1 MANKNEIIKLT
12 DGIYQIKYYWL
23 GLANVY
29 AYLILGK
36 ERGLLIDTCYSTTG
50 IKSYVKQVTSL
61 PVDVVNTHGHFDHIG
76 GNAGFN
82 NIYLSSKDWGTAKE
96 HSDYDFLK
104 KMIDN
109 YESKN
114 PLVRFLF
121 QFRKFRQPM
130 EDSLHIV
137 PVVYKEL
144 PECGYFNL
152 GSRRVSFIETPGHTQ
167 GSICLFDD
175 RSRFF
180 FVGDMACEEGV
191 LLGFDHST
199 SVEQYGKS
207 IQKMQK
213 FYQENGGK
221 AIMPSHH
228 KMPAGEDI
236 FERYR
241 SMCDDI
247 LAGKLTG
254 PFNDQGLCS
263 GYVVKRNKLQMIYRN
278 AR

>member
-1 MANKNEIIKLT
+1 M
-12 DGIYQIKYYWL
+12 
-23 GLANVY
+23 
-29 AYLILGK
+29 
-36 ERGLLIDTCYSTTG
+36 
-50 IKSYVKQVTSL
+50 
-61 PVDVVNTHGHFDHIG
+61 
-76 GNAGFN
+76 
-82 NIYLSSKDWGTAKE
+82 
-96 HSDYDFLK
+96 
-104 KMIDN
+104 
-109 YESKN
+109 
-114 PLVRFLF
+114 
-121 QFRKFRQPM
+121 
-130 EDSLHIV
+130 
-137 PVVYKEL
+137 
-144 PECGYFNL
+144 
-152 GSRRVSFIETPGHTQ
+152 
-167 GSICLFDD
+167 
-175 RSRFF
+175 
-180 FVGDMACEEGV
+180 

-247 LAGKLTG
+247 LAEKLTG